1 MIHKIGISSIF
12 AAVLAAGL
20 IIAAPLEFT
29 KAQQP
34 LMEAA
39 EGSSVQAAIDEL
51 MTVHP
56 MLSELE
62 ADEAAADLAEA
73 EDNQMVTKLAS
84 MNGTEAVHL
93 LLALEAL
100 EALKDLHASE
110 ILLESNQT
118 VS

>member
-1 MIHKIGISSIF
+1 MIPKIGMSSIF
-12 AAVLAAGL
+12 GAMLVAGL
-20 IIAAPLEFT
+20 ITAGPLEFT
-29 KAQQP
+29 RAQEP
-34 LMEAA
+34 LMEA
-39 EGSSVQAAIDEL
+39 EEMSSVQAAIDEL

-56 MLSELE
+56 MLAELE

-100 EALKDLHASE
+100 EALKDLRASE
-110 ILLESNQT
+110 MLLESNQT
-118 VS
+118 AS